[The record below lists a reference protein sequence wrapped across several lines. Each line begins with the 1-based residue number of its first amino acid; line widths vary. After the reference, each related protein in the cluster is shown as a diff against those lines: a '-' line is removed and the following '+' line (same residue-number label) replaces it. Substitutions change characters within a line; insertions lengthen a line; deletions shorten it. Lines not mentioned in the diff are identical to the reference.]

1 MASTRREEEYARQY
15 KLTGDKHYLDLS
27 LKEMEDLVY
36 STVRSMNLSQGIDTR
51 VLFYKG
57 MGYAKDAI
65 ETWDPSKSKL
75 STHVVNT
82 MQPIHRDVYKY
93 GPTLHTPE
101 HSIKDFGN
109 FKKVYDEYTNEF
121 GELDPDPVVLSDM
134 SGLSRKKVEEFL
146 QRERKTY
153 NTSTQTFRPV
163 EYIHGDHRLDL
174 DYLGEEFKTDPL
186 KKKIW
191 KYIKKTLSD
200 PNALAPNARDVYRE
214 IQGSVSSYY
223 EVNKAYNEIVDT
235 INAYLRSGK

>member
-1 MASTRREEEYARQY
+1 MVQTRREEEYAKLY
-15 KLTGDKHYLDLS
+15 KQTGDKQYLNLA

-51 VLFYKG
+51 TLYYKG

-109 FKKVYDEYTNEF
+109 FKKVYEEYTNEF
-121 GELDPDPVVLSDM
+121 GEYDPDPVVLSDM
-134 SGLSRKKVEEFL
+134 SGLSLKKVKEFL
-146 QRERKTY
+146 QRERKTF

-163 EYIHGDHRLDL
+163 EYLHSDHRLDL
-174 DYLGEEFKTDPL
+174 DYLGEEFKNDPL
-186 KKKIW
+186 KKKVW
-191 KYIKKTLSD
+191 NEIKKSLKD
-200 PNALAPNARDVYRE
+200 PNAAPPNARDIYRT
-214 IQGSVSSYY
+214 IQSSVSSYY
-223 EVNKAYNEIVDT
+223 EVNKAYNDIVRT
-235 INAYLRSGK
+235 INEYIKS

>member
-1 MASTRREEEYARQY
+1 MVKTRMEEEYARQY
-15 KLTGDKHYLDLS
+15 KATGDKKYLNMA

-36 STVRSMNLSQGIDTR
+36 STVQSVNLSRGIDTR
-51 VLFYKG
+51 ALYYKG

-82 MQPIHRDVYKY
+82 MMPIHRDVYKY

-109 FKKVYDEYTNEF
+109 FKKTYDEYTNEF
-121 GELDPDPVVLSDM
+121 GDIDPDPVVLSDM
-134 SGLSRKKVEEFL
+134 SGLSLKKVKEFL

-163 EYIHGDHRLDL
+163 EYLHSDHRLDL
-174 DYLGEEFKTDPL
+174 DYLGEEFKTDPV
-186 KKKIW
+186 KKQVW
-191 KYIKKTLSD
+191 AEIKKALED
-200 PNALAPNARDVYRE
+200 PNAAPPNAKDIYRNMANK
-214 IQGSVSSYY
+214 VSSYY
-223 EVNKAYNEIVDT
+223 EVNKAYNDIVRI
-235 INAYLRSGK
+235 INDYLRSS